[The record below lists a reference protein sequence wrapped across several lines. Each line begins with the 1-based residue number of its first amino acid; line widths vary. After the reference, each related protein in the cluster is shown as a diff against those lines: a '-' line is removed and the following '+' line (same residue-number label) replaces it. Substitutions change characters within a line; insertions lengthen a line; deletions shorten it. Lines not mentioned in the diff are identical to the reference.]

1 MLVIAGEKGTT
12 GSNNSLLE
20 NTLIFGTRLFFG
32 CNETTSVDLLL
43 VSTGWLVAAS
53 INGIIVRI

>member
-1 MLVIAGEKGTT
+1 VLVIAGEKGTT

-43 VSTGWLVAAS
+43 VSTG
-53 INGIIVRI
+53 

>member
-1 MLVIAGEKGTT
+1 MLIIAREKGTT

-20 NTLIFGTRLFFG
+20 NTLMIRTRLFFDFG
-32 CNETTSVDLLL
+32 RTSSVDLLL
-43 VSTGWLVAAS
+43 VSSGWLVAAS

>member
-1 MLVIAGEKGTT
+1 MVKETT

-53 INGIIVRI
+53 INVIVRI